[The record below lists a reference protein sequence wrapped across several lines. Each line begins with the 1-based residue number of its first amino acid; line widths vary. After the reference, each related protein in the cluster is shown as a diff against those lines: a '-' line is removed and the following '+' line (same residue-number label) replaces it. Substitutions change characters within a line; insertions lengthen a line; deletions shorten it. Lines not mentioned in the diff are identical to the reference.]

1 MELQKLGISYQ
12 FERSGQLPLDNSRKF
27 STYNEVKSWWTTVG
41 NFYETQIISIGSIL
55 YYFYSLPESA
65 NTALDA
71 SLEHHLHKLID
82 DETLAANKI
91 DTTEIDASTT
101 RAINAAKE
109 IINASIIEVDTS
121 LRIYAQN
128 TDASIS
134 NILDLIDADTLAKID
149 TIETRIDNVTALLEN
164 TDLGLL
170 TRLDASIKDLI
181 NVSTLH
187 DTSIQLIN
195 TSLNNY
201 VSTAD
206 ASIIKINYDVSTLA
220 KTVQSVSSSN
230 VGRSGAGEH
239 SEIFNDYTNNTA
251 LGNYS
256 HAEGSRTKAQ
266 GAYSFAGG
274 YNSTAGGDY
283 SFVFGNEA
291 KAELD
296 FGIALGYKSK
306 AISRNAIAIG
316 TQNTA
321 NGEKSTAL
329 GYYLTTYN
337 EGEIALG
344 VNNYSEMDT
353 VVFSIG
359 NGDPVGAKKNILTVT
374 NSNNYN
380 LFIHGIGNYNGT
392 NPYANDNI
400 KSIQE
405 VISDLTNKDTT
416 IETRINSSYIEVS
429 TYIHSSSYL
438 VWNSS
443 TSQPSNTKALNQ
455 TGAHLLYTYL
465 TNLDASIV
473 DLSINTAHRFNED
486 ETNIYNKILEVSTNL
501 LNAENRIDTSLI
513 STNSSV
519 GKLEA
524 STNILERYVSNSIDP
539 SIRYIKDHDSRID
552 SSVKIINTSINKNEK
567 DISTLK
573 AFAAATDTSVKT
585 INSSVNDL
593 DTSIKE
599 LQNDLRELTFTAEDL
614 HALQYVEQPLSER
627 QKRQARANI
636 NAASDEEYAR
646 KFEEIN
652 ILYEMQKRH
661 IKHIFIDEQDY
672 ENLQSYTPNAL
683 YMVIGNNS
691 MITVPKPADRTINV
705 ETLNGEPCAVP
716 TSNNYTVIGSGGT
729 TIGTYRFM
737 VYLKDGRRWND
748 YTIDPIIVTYTVTG
762 EEVFTWQFGDS
773 LPIVLG

>member
-41 NFYETQIISIGSIL
+41 NFYETQIISIGNIL

-65 NTALDA
+65 NIALDA
-71 SLEHHLHKLID
+71 NLETHLHKLID
-82 DETLAANKI
+82 DVTLAANKI

-109 IINASIIEVDTS
+109 VINTSIIGLDTS
-121 LRIYAQN
+121 LRNYAQN
-128 TDASIS
+128 TDASITS
-134 NILDLIDADTLAKID
+134 ILDLIDADTLAKID

-187 DTSIQLIN
+187 DTSIRLIN

-201 VSTAD
+201 ASTAD

-230 VGRSGAGEH
+230 IGRSGAGEH

-251 LGNYS
+251 LGNYA

-266 GAYSFAGG
+266 GSYSFAGG

-353 VVFSIG
+353 VVFSVG
-359 NGDPVGAKKNILTVT
+359 NGDPVGAKRNILTVT

-380 LFIHGIGNYNGT
+380 LFIQGIGNYNGT
-392 NPYANDNI
+392 NPYANDTI

-416 IETRINSSYIEVS
+416 ILNHINSSYIEVS
-429 TYIHSSSYL
+429 TYIHSSYL

-443 TSQPSNTKALNQ
+443 TSQPSDTKALNQ
-455 TGAHLLYTYL
+455 TGAHILYTYL

-519 GKLEA
+519 GKLET

-539 SIRYIKDHDSRID
+539 SIRYIKDHDTRID
-552 SSVKIINTSINKNEK
+552 SSVKIINTSVNKNEK

-585 INSSVNDL
+585 INSSVNGL

-599 LQNDLRELTFTAEDL
+599 LQNDLRELTFTADDL
-614 HALQYVEQPLSER
+614 HAVQYIEQPLSER

-636 NAASDEEYAR
+636 NAASDSEYAQ

-705 ETLNGEPCAVP
+705 EALNGEPCAVP

>member
-41 NFYETQIISIGSIL
+41 NFYETQIISIGNIL

-71 SLEHHLHKLID
+71 NLETHLHKLID
-82 DETLAANKI
+82 DVTLAANKI

-109 IINASIIEVDTS
+109 VINTSIIDLDTS
-121 LRIYAQN
+121 LRNYAQN
-128 TDASIS
+128 TDASILS
-134 NILDLIDADTLAKID
+134 ILDLIDADTLSKID

-187 DTSIQLIN
+187 DTSIRLIN

-201 VSTAD
+201 ASTAD

-230 VGRSGAGEH
+230 VGRSGTGEH

-251 LGNYS
+251 LGNYA

-274 YNSTAGGDY
+274 YNSTAAGDY
-283 SFVFGNEA
+283 SFAFGNEA

-337 EGEIALG
+337 EGEMALG

-359 NGDPVGAKKNILTVT
+359 NGDPVGAKRNILTVT

-380 LFIHGIGNYNGT
+380 LFIQGIGNYNGT
-392 NPYANDNI
+392 NPYANDTI

-405 VISDLTNKDTT
+405 VVSDLTNKDTT
-416 IETRINSSYIEVS
+416 IENHINSSYIEVS

-443 TSQPSNTKALNQ
+443 TSQPSDTKALNQ

-465 TNLDASIV
+465 TKLDASIV
-473 DLSINTAHRFNED
+473 DLSTNTAHRFNED

-519 GKLEA
+519 GKLET
-524 STNILERYVSNSIDP
+524 STNTLERYVSNSIDP

-552 SSVKIINTSINKNEK
+552 SSVKIINTSVNKNEK

-599 LQNDLRELTFTAEDL
+599 LQTDLRELTFTAEDL

-636 NAASDEEYAR
+636 NAASDDEYAQ

-691 MITVPKPADRTINV
+691 MITVPKPSDRTINV
-705 ETLNGEPCAVP
+705 ETLNGNPCAVP
-716 TSNNYTVIGSGGT
+716 TSNNYTVVGSGGT
-729 TIGTYRFM
+729 AIGTYRFM

>member
-41 NFYETQIISIGSIL
+41 NFYETQIISIGNIL
-55 YYFYSLPESA
+55 YYFYNLPESA

-71 SLEHHLHKLID
+71 NLETHLHKLID
-82 DETLAANKI
+82 DVTLAANKI

-109 IINASIIEVDTS
+109 EINTSIIEVDTS

-170 TRLDASIKDLI
+170 TRLDVSIKDLI

-187 DTSIQLIN
+187 DTSIRLIN

-201 VSTAD
+201 ANTVD

-220 KTVQSVSSSN
+220 KTVQTVSNSN
-230 VGRSGAGEH
+230 VGRIGVGEH
-239 SEIFNDYTNNTA
+239 SEIFNDYTNNVA
-251 LGNYS
+251 SGNYS
-256 HAEGSRTKAQ
+256 HAEGSNTKAQ
-266 GAYSFAGG
+266 GSYSFAGG
-274 YNSTAGGDY
+274 YNTNARGDY
-283 SFVFGNEA
+283 SFAFGNES
-291 KAELD
+291 KAESD
-296 FGIALGYKSK
+296 YGIALGYKSK
-306 AISRNAIAIG
+306 ATSRNSIAIG

-321 NGEKSTAL
+321 NGEKSVAL

-344 VNNYSEMDT
+344 INNYSEMDT
-353 VVFSIG
+353 VIFSIG
-359 NGDPVGAKKNILTVT
+359 NGDPIGAKRNILTVT

-380 LFIHGIGNYNGT
+380 VFIQGIGNYNGA
-392 NPYANDNI
+392 NPFANDTI

-405 VISDLTNKDTT
+405 VITDLTNKDTN
-416 IETRINSSYIEVS
+416 IENRINSSYLEVS
-429 TYIHSSSYL
+429 TYIHSSYL

-443 TSQPSNTKALNQ
+443 TSQPSSTKALNQ

-465 TNLDASIV
+465 TNLDTSLL
-473 DLSINTAHRFNED
+473 DLSTNTSKRFNED

-513 STNSSV
+513 STNASV
-519 GKLEA
+519 GKLET
-524 STNILERYVSNSIDP
+524 STNILERYVINSIDP

-599 LQNDLRELTFTAEDL
+599 LQNDLRELTFTADDL

-636 NAASDEEYAR
+636 NAASDSEYAQ

-683 YMVIGNNS
+683 YMVIGNNT

-729 TIGTYRFM
+729 AIGTYRFM

-762 EEVFTWQFGDS
+762 EEVFTWQFGDT

>member
-109 IINASIIEVDTS
+109 EINTSIIEVDTS

-128 TDASIS
+128 TDASIL
-134 NILDLIDADTLAKID
+134 NILDLIDADTLSKID

-170 TRLDASIKDLI
+170 TRLDTSIKDLI

-187 DTSIQLIN
+187 DTSIRLLN

-201 VSTAD
+201 AD
-206 ASIIKINYDVSTLA
+206 IADSSIIKITYDVSTLE
-220 KTVQSVSSSN
+220 KTMQNITNNN
-230 VGRSGAGEH
+230 VGKVGTGDH
-239 SEIFNDYTNNTA
+239 SEIFNDYTNNVA
-251 LGNYS
+251 LGTYS
-256 HAEGSRTKAQ
+256 HAEGSRTKAE
-266 GAYSFAGG
+266 GDYSFAGG
-274 YNSTAGGDY
+274 YNTTATGDY
-283 SFVFGNEA
+283 TFAFGNESKTEA
-291 KAELD
+291 D
-296 FGIALGYKSK
+296 NGIALGYKSK
-306 AISRNAIAIG
+306 AVSRNAVAIG

-321 NGEKSTAL
+321 NGEKSIAL

-344 VNNYSEMDT
+344 INNYSEMDT
-353 VVFSIG
+353 VIFSIG
-359 NGDPVGAKKNILTVT
+359 NGDPIGAKRNILTVT

-380 LFIHGIGNYNGT
+380 LFVQGIGHYNGA
-392 NPYANDNI
+392 NPYLNDNL

-405 VISDLTNKDTT
+405 VISDLINKDTNL
-416 IETRINSSYIEVS
+416 ENHLNSSYLEVS
-429 TYIHSSSYL
+429 TYMHSSYL

-443 TSQPSNTKALNQ
+443 TGLPSSKKALSQ
-455 TGAHLLYTYL
+455 VGAHLLYTYL
-465 TNLDASIV
+465 THLDSSLV
-473 DLSINTAHRFNED
+473 DLSTNTFHKFNED

-513 STNSSV
+513 NTNSSV

-524 STNILERYVSNSIDP
+524 STNIIERYIENSIDP
-539 SIRYIKDHDSRID
+539 SIRFIKDHDTRID
-552 SSVKIINTSINKNEK
+552 TSVKIINTSINKNEK

-573 AFAAATDTSVKT
+573 KFAAVTDVSIKG
-585 INSSVNDL
+585 INSSINGL
-593 DTSIKE
+593 DTSLEE
-599 LQNDLRELTFTAEDL
+599 LRTDLRELTFTAEDL
-614 HALQYVEQPLSER
+614 HAVQYVEQPLSER
-627 QKRQARANI
+627 QKLQIRENI
-636 NAASDEEYAR
+636 DAVSNADYT
-646 KFEEIN
+646 KKLEEIN

-661 IKHIFIDEQDY
+661 IKHPLF
-672 ENLQSYTPNAL
+672 
-683 YMVIGNNS
+683 
-691 MITVPKPADRTINV
+691 
-705 ETLNGEPCAVP
+705 
-716 TSNNYTVIGSGGT
+716 
-729 TIGTYRFM
+729 F
-737 VYLKDGRRWND
+737 
-748 YTIDPIIVTYTVTG
+748 
-762 EEVFTWQFGDS
+762 
-773 LPIVLG
+773 

>member
-41 NFYETQIISIGSIL
+41 NFYETQIISIGNIL

-71 SLEHHLHKLID
+71 NLETHLHKLID
-82 DETLAANKI
+82 DVTLAANKI

-101 RAINAAKE
+101 RAINAAKKV
-109 IINASIIEVDTS
+109 INTSIIDLDTS

-128 TDASIS
+128 ADASILS
-134 NILDLIDADTLAKID
+134 ILDLIDVDTLGKID
-149 TIETRIDNVTALLEN
+149 TIETRIDNITALLEN

-170 TRLDASIKDLI
+170 TKLDASIKDLI

-187 DTSIQLIN
+187 DTSIRLIN

-201 VSTAD
+201 ANIVD
-206 ASIIKINYDVSTLA
+206 ASIITINYDVSTLA
-220 KTVQSVSSSN
+220 KTLQTVSNSN
-230 VGRSGAGEH
+230 VGRLGTGEH
-239 SEIFNDYTNNTA
+239 SEIFNDYTNNVA
-251 LGNYS
+251 SGNYS
-256 HAEGSRTKAQ
+256 HAEGANTKAQ
-266 GAYSFAGG
+266 GSYSFAGG
-274 YNSTAGGDY
+274 YNTNARGDY
-283 SFVFGNEA
+283 SFAFGNES
-291 KAELD
+291 KAESD
-296 FGIALGYKSK
+296 YGIALGYKSK
-306 AISRNAIAIG
+306 AVSRNSIAIG

-344 VNNYSEMDT
+344 VNNYSEIDT
-353 VVFSIG
+353 VIFSIG
-359 NGDPVGAKKNILTVT
+359 NGDPIGAKRNILTVT

-380 LFIHGIGNYNGT
+380 LFIQGIGNYNGA
-392 NPYANDNI
+392 NPFANDTI

-405 VISDLTNKDTT
+405 VITGLTNKDTN
-416 IETRINSSYIEVS
+416 IENHINSSYLEVS
-429 TYIHSSSYL
+429 AYIHSSYL

-443 TSQPSNTKALNQ
+443 TSQPSSTKALNQ

-465 TNLDASIV
+465 TNLDTSLL
-473 DLSINTAHRFNED
+473 DLSTNTSKRFNED

-501 LNAENRIDTSLI
+501 LNTGKRIDTSLI

-524 STNILERYVSNSIDP
+524 STNILERYVINSIDP

-573 AFAAATDTSVKT
+573 GFASATDTSIKT
-585 INSSVNDL
+585 LNSSVNGL

-599 LQNDLRELTFTAEDL
+599 LQTDLRELTFTADDL

-636 NAASDEEYAR
+636 NAASDDEYAQ

-652 ILYEMQKRH
+652 ILYEMQKMH

-672 ENLQSYTPNAL
+672 ANLHSYTPNAL
-683 YMVIGNNS
+683 YMVIGNNT
-691 MITVPKPADRTINV
+691 MITVPKPANRTINV
-705 ETLNGEPCAVP
+705 ETLNGNPCAVP
-716 TSNNYTVIGSGGT
+716 TSNNYTVVGSGGT
-729 TIGTYRFM
+729 AIGTYRFM

>member
-55 YYFYSLPESA
+55 YYFYSLPESV

-109 IINASIIEVDTS
+109 EINTSIIEVDTS

-128 TDASIS
+128 TDASITS
-134 NILDLIDADTLAKID
+134 ILDLIDADTLAKID

-187 DTSIQLIN
+187 DTSIRLIN

-201 VSTAD
+201 ASTTD

-220 KTVQSVSSSN
+220 KTVQTVSNSN
-230 VGRSGAGEH
+230 VGRIGAGEH

-274 YNSTAGGDY
+274 YNSTASGDY
-283 SFVFGNEA
+283 SFAFGNEA

-337 EGEIALG
+337 EGEMALG

-380 LFIHGIGNYNGT
+380 LFIQGIGNYNGT
-392 NPYANDNI
+392 NPYANDTI

-416 IETRINSSYIEVS
+416 IENHINSSYIEVS
-429 TYIHSSSYL
+429 TYIHSSYL

-443 TSQPSNTKALNQ
+443 TSQPSDTKALNQ
-455 TGAHLLYTYL
+455 TGAHLLYNYL
-465 TNLDASIV
+465 TKLDASLV
-473 DLSINTAHRFNED
+473 DLSINTTHRFNED

-513 STNSSV
+513 NTNSSV
-519 GKLEA
+519 GKLET

-573 AFAAATDTSVKT
+573 GFASATDTSIKT

-599 LQNDLRELTFTAEDL
+599 LQTDLRELTFTADDL

-636 NAASDEEYAR
+636 NAASDTEYAQ

>member
-41 NFYETQIISIGSIL
+41 NFYETQIISIGNIL

-65 NTALDA
+65 NTALDVN
-71 SLEHHLHKLID
+71 LETHLHKLID
-82 DETLAANKI
+82 DVTLAANKI

-101 RAINAAKE
+101 RAINAAKKV
-109 IINASIIEVDTS
+109 INTSIIDLDTS

-128 TDASIS
+128 ADASILS
-134 NILDLIDADTLAKID
+134 ILDLIDVDTLGKID
-149 TIETRIDNVTALLEN
+149 TIETRIDNITALLEN

-170 TRLDASIKDLI
+170 TKLDASIKDLI

-187 DTSIQLIN
+187 DTSIRLIN

-201 VSTAD
+201 ANIVD
-206 ASIIKINYDVSTLA
+206 ASIITINYDVSTLA
-220 KTVQSVSSSN
+220 KTLQTVSNSN
-230 VGRSGAGEH
+230 VGRFGTGEH
-239 SEIFNDYTNNTA
+239 SEIFNDYTNNVA
-251 LGNYS
+251 SGNYS
-256 HAEGSRTKAQ
+256 HAEGANTKAQ
-266 GAYSFAGG
+266 GSYSFAGG
-274 YNSTAGGDY
+274 YNANARGDY
-283 SFVFGNEA
+283 SFAFGNES
-291 KAELD
+291 KAESD
-296 FGIALGYKSK
+296 YGIALGYKSK
-306 AISRNAIAIG
+306 AVSRNSIAIG

-337 EGEIALG
+337 EGEMALG
-344 VNNYSEMDT
+344 VNNYSEIDT
-353 VVFSIG
+353 VIFSIG
-359 NGDPVGAKKNILTVT
+359 NGDPIGAKRNILTVT

-380 LFIHGIGNYNGT
+380 LFIQGIGNYNGA
-392 NPYANDNI
+392 NPFANDTI

-405 VISDLTNKDTT
+405 VITDLTNKDTN
-416 IETRINSSYIEVS
+416 IEKHINSSYLEVS
-429 TYIHSSSYL
+429 TYIHSSYL

-443 TSQPSNTKALNQ
+443 TSQPSSTKALNQ

-465 TNLDASIV
+465 TNLDASLL
-473 DLSINTAHRFNED
+473 DLSTNTSKRFNED

-501 LNAENRIDTSLI
+501 LNTGKRIDTSLI

-524 STNILERYVSNSIDP
+524 STNILERYVINSIDP

-573 AFAAATDTSVKT
+573 GFASATDTSIKT
-585 INSSVNDL
+585 LNSSVNDL

-599 LQNDLRELTFTAEDL
+599 LQTDLRELTFTADDL

-636 NAASDEEYAR
+636 NAASDDEYAQ

-652 ILYEMQKRH
+652 ILYEMQKMH

-672 ENLQSYTPNAL
+672 ANLQSYTPNAL
-683 YMVIGNNS
+683 YMVIGNNT

-705 ETLNGEPCAVP
+705 ETLNGNPCAVP
-716 TSNNYTVIGSGGT
+716 TSNNYTVVGSGGT
-729 TIGTYRFM
+729 AIGTYRFM

-773 LPIVLG
+773 LPIVLV

>member
-27 STYNEVKSWWTTVG
+27 NTYNEVKNWWQNVG
-41 NFYETQIISIGSIL
+41 NFYITQIISIGSVL
-55 YYFYSLPESA
+55 YYFYSLPESV
-65 NTALDA
+65 NTPLDA
-71 SLEHHLHKLID
+71 ELEHHLRKLID
-82 DETLAANKI
+82 DVTLAANKI

-109 IINASIIEVDTS
+109 VINTSIIDLDTS

-128 TDASIS
+128 ADASILS
-134 NILDLIDADTLAKID
+134 ILDLIDADTLAKID

-170 TRLDASIKDLI
+170 TKLDASIKDLI

-187 DTSIQLIN
+187 DTSIRLIN

-201 VSTAD
+201 ASIAD

-220 KTVQSVSSSN
+220 KTIQSVSSSN
-230 VGRSGAGEH
+230 IGKSGTGEH
-239 SEIFNDYTNNTA
+239 SEIFNDYTNNVA
-251 LGNYS
+251 SGNYS
-256 HAEGSRTKAQ
+256 HAEGSNTKAQ
-266 GAYSFAGG
+266 GSYSFAGG
-274 YNSTAGGDY
+274 YNANARGDY
-283 SFVFGNEA
+283 SFAFGNES
-291 KAELD
+291 KAESD
-296 FGIALGYKSK
+296 YGIALGYKSK
-306 AISRNAIAIG
+306 ATSRNSIAIG

-337 EGEIALG
+337 EGEMALG
-344 VNNYSEMDT
+344 VNNYSEIDT
-353 VVFSIG
+353 VIFSIG
-359 NGDPVGAKKNILTVT
+359 NGDPIGAKRNILTVT

-380 LFIHGIGNYNGT
+380 LFIQGIGNYNGA
-392 NPYANDNI
+392 NPFANDTI

-405 VISDLTNKDTT
+405 VITDLTNKDTN
-416 IETRINSSYIEVS
+416 IENRINSSYLEVS
-429 TYIHSSSYL
+429 TYIHSSYL

-443 TSQPSNTKALNQ
+443 TSQPSSTKALNQ

-465 TNLDASIV
+465 TNLDTSLL
-473 DLSINTAHRFNED
+473 DLSTNTSKRFNED

-501 LNAENRIDTSLI
+501 LNAEKRTDTSLI

-519 GKLEA
+519 GKLET
-524 STNILERYVSNSIDP
+524 STNILERYVINSIDP
-539 SIRYIKDHDSRID
+539 SIRYIKDHNSRID

-573 AFAAATDTSVKT
+573 GFASVTDTSIKAL
-585 INSSVNDL
+585 NSSVNDL

-599 LQNDLRELTFTAEDL
+599 LQTDLRELTFTADDL

-636 NAASDEEYAR
+636 NAASDDEYAQ

-683 YMVIGNNS
+683 YMVIGNNT